1 MKFDGCCCI
10 EREPGNQ
17 RVADIK
23 AAKEFV
29 LK

>member
-1 MKFDGCCCI
+1 VKLDCYCCI
-10 EREPGNQ
+10 EREAGNQ

>member
-1 MKFDGCCCI
+1 VKFDGYCCI
-10 EREPGNQ
+10 AREAGNQ

>member
-1 MKFDGCCCI
+1 VKFDGYCWI
-10 EREPGNQ
+10 EREAGNQ

-23 AAKEFV
+23 AEKEFV